1 MWRHRAHSFFPIR
14 AVRPPA
20 LAARSLATV
29 TVMGSPGRALRSPT
43 SAKPV
48 GLRFELFV
56 DNVELSVAFYGATL
70 GFEPPESWSP
80 DGYVALRADVVVIDV
95 QYHSKLPPGHHFG
108 PSRLTGPRGVGIEIV
123 VEVEDVHLAY
133 VRLMSGQ
140 IRSEQPRKR
149 AGVAGSQNLLLTS
162 HGVFATSDSSIPMG
176 TTYGSRRAVGNRT
189 GNAASTTDRRQ

>member
-1 MWRHRAHSFFPIR
+1 MLTRFSHPRRETTGAGGSLLGYRDRDGIPRTCAALANLGQTGWVEIR
-14 AVRPPA
+14 AIR
-20 LAARSLATV
+20 
-29 TVMGSPGRALRSPT
+29 
-43 SAKPV
+43 
-48 GLRFELFV
+48 

-95 QYHSKLPPGHHFG
+95 QHHSKLPPGHHFG